1 MTQCQVIINGNKCDE
16 ISSTTFKCVVETEK
30 GDSIENIDV
39 CSFHSIEFEVKCGGR
54 INE

>member
-1 MTQCQVIINGNKCDE
+1 MINGNVCGEDP
-16 ISSTTFKCVVETEK
+16 INTFKCKIETEK
-30 GDSIENIDV
+30 GMVVEDINV